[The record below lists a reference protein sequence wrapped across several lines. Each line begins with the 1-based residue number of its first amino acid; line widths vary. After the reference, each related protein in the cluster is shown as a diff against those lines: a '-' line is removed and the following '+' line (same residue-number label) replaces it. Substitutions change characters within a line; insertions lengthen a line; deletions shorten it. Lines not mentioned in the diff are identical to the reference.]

1 MLTDDGTEEII
12 LIVQKDSSDEDSY
25 SYAVIRDDASPPRSR
40 TKRGH
45 PRGYHRLVRQAK
57 RPARHAPHHE
67 DIIITVRSHPG
78 LERQN

>member
-1 MLTDDGTEEII
+1 MLTDDGTEGII
-12 LIVQKDSSDEDSY
+12 IVQVSSQDED
-25 SYAVIRDDASPPRSR
+25 AVVRDDASPPRAR

-45 PRGYHRLVRQAK
+45 PRGYHRMVRQAK

-67 DIIITVRSHPG
+67 DIIITIRSHSG

>member
-1 MLTDDGTEEII
+1 MLTDDGTE
-12 LIVQKDSSDEDSY
+12 IVQDSSQDED
-25 SYAVIRDDASPPRSR
+25 AVVRNDASPPYSR

-67 DIIITVRSHPG
+67 DIIITTQSHTG

>member
-1 MLTDDGTEEII
+1 MLTDDGTEGII
-12 LIVQKDSSDEDSY
+12 IVQVSSQDED
-25 SYAVIRDDASPPRSR
+25 AVVRDDASPPRAR

-67 DIIITVRSHPG
+67 DIIIVIRSHAAE
-78 LERQN
+78 LWE

>member
-1 MLTDDGTEEII
+1 MLTDDGTE
-12 LIVQKDSSDEDSY
+12 IVQDSSQDED
-25 SYAVIRDDASPPRSR
+25 AVVRNDASPPRSR

-67 DIIITVRSHPG
+67 DIIIIVIRSHAA
-78 LERQN
+78 ERQN

>member
-1 MLTDDGTEEII
+1 MLTDDGTEIV
-12 LIVQKDSSDEDSY
+12 LIVQDSSQDED
-25 SYAVIRDDASPPRSR
+25 AVVRDDASPPRAR

-67 DIIITVRSHPG
+67 DIIIVIRSHAAE
-78 LERQN
+78 LWE

>member
-1 MLTDDGTEEII
+1 MLTDDGTEGIV
-12 LIVQKDSSDEDSY
+12 LIVQKDSSDED

-45 PRGYHRLVRQAK
+45 PRGHHRLVRQAK

-67 DIIITVRSHPG
+67 DIIIVIRSHAAE
-78 LERQN
+78 LWE

>member
-1 MLTDDGTEEII
+1 MLTDDGTEGIV
-12 LIVQKDSSDEDSY
+12 LIVQKDS
-25 SYAVIRDDASPPRSR
+25 YAVIRDASPPRAR

-67 DIIITVRSHPG
+67 DIIIIVIRSHAAE
-78 LERQN
+78 LWE

>member
-1 MLTDDGTEEII
+1 MLTDDGTE
-12 LIVQKDSSDEDSY
+12 IVQKDSSDEDSY
-25 SYAVIRDDASPPRSR
+25 AVIHDASPPYSR

-67 DIIITVRSHPG
+67 DIIIRSHAAEPW
-78 LERQN
+78 E

>member
-1 MLTDDGTEEII
+1 MLTDDGTEVIV
-12 LIVQKDSSDEDSY
+12 LIVQKDS
-25 SYAVIRDDASPPRSR
+25 YAVIRDASPPYSR

-67 DIIITVRSHPG
+67 DIIVIRSHAAE
-78 LERQN
+78 LWQ